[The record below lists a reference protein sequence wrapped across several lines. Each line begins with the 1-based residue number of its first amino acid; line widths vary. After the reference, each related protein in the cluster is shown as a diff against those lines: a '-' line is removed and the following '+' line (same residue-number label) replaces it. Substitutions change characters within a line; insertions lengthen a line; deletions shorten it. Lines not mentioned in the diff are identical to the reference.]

1 MADSE
6 PPSGTRRREIIR
18 MGGAV
23 AAVGLAGCSGE
34 DDEATTDDGAE
45 PATDE
50 GESATDGDASNDE
63 SFVFAEYNIERMN
76 TEQIQPGN
84 DDQLA
89 AAAEV
94 IQRQPEPDVLL
105 ICELDNN
112 FQEGAQTE
120 THNGIAFLDNYLT
133 VPQADDLSGVDF
145 EYFYAPESNTGVPSG
160 IDQFKDG
167 YRLEQSDEFPEAD
180 DYANDCHGY
189 GEYPGHFA
197 MGIYSKHPIDFDAIR
212 TFRRLRWADMP
223 QSRIPRAEDRVTE
236 AEAEE
241 SDEAWTGWFTP
252 AERERFRLS
261 SKTHADIPIEIGGET
276 IHAFITHP
284 TPPGFDGPENMN
296 GRRCYAENRLVA
308 DVVRDADYLYD
319 DDGESG
325 GIPADEPFVIMGDL
339 NTEPGEE
346 VTYNVIEEHVFNER
360 VNTESIPTSAGGREA
375 GPDGSEFWTADF
387 EKQAD
392 YVLPSTDFDVTDS
405 TVFWPSPDDDPELNE
420 LALNASDHFMI
431 WTEVEPTG

>member
-1 MADSE
+1 MADSKA
-6 PPSGTRRREIIR
+6 PSEKNRREIIR

-34 DDEATTDDGAE
+34 DDEAE
-45 PATDE
+45 PVPDE
-50 GESATDGDASNDE
+50 GESEPDEEEPEPSEDE
-63 SFVFAEYNIERMN
+63 SYVFAEYNIERMN

-112 FQEGAQTE
+112 FQEGEQTD

-167 YRLEQSDEFPEAD
+167 YRLEQADEFPEAD
-180 DYANDCHGY
+180 DYANDCYGY

-197 MGIYSKHPIDFDAIR
+197 MGIYSQHPIDFDAIR

-223 QSRIPRAEDRVTE
+223 ESRIPRAEDRVTE
-236 AEAEE
+236 EEADE
-241 SDEAWTGWFTP
+241 SDEVWTGWFTP
-252 AERERFRLS
+252 PERDRFRLS
-261 SKTHADIPIEIGGET
+261 SKTHADIPIEVNGET
-276 IHAFITHP
+276 VHAFITHP

-296 GRRCYAENRLVA
+296 GRRCYAENKLVA
-308 DVVRDADYLYD
+308 DFVRDADYLYD
-319 DDGESG
+319 DTGERG
-325 GIPADEPFVIMGDL
+325 GLGDEPFVIMGDL

-346 VTYNVIEEHVFNER
+346 VTYNVIEEHVFNDR
-360 VNTESIPTSAGGREA
+360 VNTESIPTSAGGRAA
-375 GPDGSEFWTADF
+375 GPEGSEFWTADF

-392 YVLPSTDFDVTDS
+392 YVLPSTEFSITDS
-405 TVFWPSPDDDPELNE
+405 TVFWPSPEDEPELNE
-420 LALNASDHFMI
+420 LARNGSDHFMI
-431 WTEVEPTG
+431 WTEVELTG